1 MARQFLRD
9 TPSQI
14 KLIRRCFIFQFEK
27 ETVCS
32 ILNSSNLLQKKNLHK
47 KYLYSSRIIRFFRV
61 NGATQAI
68 FGASGKIPAAKDLLN
83 ENLSVS
89 FDRLIFYVWVY
100 VTRELS
106 KYSMTKFPRYTS
118 LMESLFSKLQTY
130 SRQLNS
136 KKTLSHIRS
145 DKVNSKKA
153 NC

>member
-14 KLIRRCFIFQFEK
+14 KLIMRCFVFQFEK

-47 KYLYSSRIIRFFRV
+47 KYLYSFRIIRFFRV

-130 SRQLNS
+130 SRQRNS
-136 KKTLSHIRS
+136 KKTLSHIFPC
-145 DKVNSKKA
+145 KLQQIFQK
-153 NC
+153 

>member
-1 MARQFLRD
+1 MNQWHDSFSETHLVKSNWLWDVLFSSLRK
-9 TPSQI
+9 
-14 KLIRRCFIFQFEK
+14 KLSA
-27 ETVCS
+27 VYL
-32 ILNSSNLLQKKNLHK
+32 ILQTFYKKKNLHK
-47 KYLYSSRIIRFFRV
+47 KYLYSFRIIRFFRV

-136 KKTLSHIRS
+136 KKTLSHIFPC
-145 DKVNSKKA
+145 KL
-153 NC
+153 